1 MEQIKI
7 TLETLYDLLRN
18 EKKREDLQKL
28 EDTFFLDLVSYLKE
42 KKALLS
48 LKKEENQIFSSGERE
63 KLDYELRSIQKIVK
77 ELYEKREKKIIDIS
91 LNRSKTGSD
100 IIDTSSMLR
109 EEKEFYHQLLLILD
123 NFRKGILFQILQ
135 NELPSLKMEISKT
148 MEERKEQIR
157 AELEIKSQTELRSVI
172 ENKPVQEKSPLP
184 PETPKSTETAES
196 TETTEPIAPS
206 EPKPSPIPPENISE
220 PKIETETKPAMTKVK
235 FIHPLPQFIW
245 KDMKVYGPY
254 ERDQEVEIF
263 SEIAELLVRK
273 KRADK
278 M

>member
-77 ELYEKREKKIIDIS
+77 ELYEKREKKIIDIA

-172 ENKPVQEKSPLP
+172 EKQSVEESQTPT
-184 PETPKSTETAES
+184 PEP
-196 TETTEPIAPS
+196 TEPMVPL
-206 EPKPSPIPPENISE
+206 EPKPSLIPPENISE
-220 PKIETETKPAMTKVK
+220 PKIETEAKPAMTKVK

-254 ERDQEVEIF
+254 ERGQEVEIF

-273 KRADK
+273 KRVDK
-278 M
+278 V